1 MGKFRDHIL
10 PPTAICPAVLVSK
23 IPVLKGKAE
32 NYFEAGLV
40 SFEHF
45 AQIFATLFDKNDSR
59 HPHMA
64 GILFPERKRVHIVV
78 IAVELKIVSLQF

>member
-64 GILFPERKRVHIVV
+64 YFSQRGREFTLS
-78 IAVELKIVSLQF
+78 SLRWS